1 MERQMLL
8 PTRKDY
14 LMTNSTSHAIST
26 LIASYYPEH
35 FSDLKRII
43 NLIEALIASGSRFAA
58 ECGAN
63 PSAEFAKIARSY
75 RTFRVHPDYAT
86 LQKAVEHMHCI
97 QHSSLTLTTHVE
109 MINICHTEM
118 LKVAHV
124 EGFSAE
130 KMMRFAYLRACLIMC
145 ATIGF
150 GNEAEYIDD
159 VLEGLQMKSHMSGGN
174 RSVSF
179 AELDGKAEEAP
190 VDMLETCS
198 VFGETFEQGAHTNLT
213 ELASARDGDLT
224 GVLIRH
230 CIVDDGPNPESRLVA
245 AITSE
250 AGTHRLEPNFSKENI
265 KLQAMAG
272 ILAFRTPA
280 VDVIELF
287 DLSAIYASA
296 FSLHFKDFAIAF
308 AGPDEWNDTVEEMEH
323 EVSPFILL
331 GSGEASMTPDRIRA
345 IQAGIATLQQHSD
358 FSWLPDLEYK
368 SFGPD

>member
-1 MERQMLL
+1 
-8 PTRKDY
+8 
-14 LMTNSTSHAIST
+14 MTNSTSHAIST
-26 LIASYYPEH
+26 LTASYYPEH
-35 FSDLKRII
+35 FSDLERII
-43 NLIEALIASGSRFAA
+43 NLIEALIASGNRFAA

-63 PSAEFAKIARSY
+63 PSAEFENIALSY
-75 RTFRVHPDYAT
+75 RTFRVRPDYAT
-86 LQKAVEHMHCI
+86 LQKAVEHRHCI
-97 QHSSLTLTTHVE
+97 QHSSLPRTTRFE

-118 LKVAHV
+118 LQIAHF
-124 EGFSAE
+124 EGFSEE
-130 KMMRFAYLRACLIMC
+130 KMMRFAYLRASLIMC
-145 ATIGF
+145 ATISF
-150 GNEAEYIDD
+150 GHEAKYIDD
-159 VLEGLQMKSHMSGGN
+159 ALEGLKMKSDMLEGN

-179 AELDGKAEEAP
+179 AELDGRAEEAP

-250 AGTHRLEPNFSKENI
+250 AGTHRLELNFSKKDI

-280 VDVIELF
+280 VDVIQLF

-308 AGPDEWNDTVEEMEH
+308 AGQDEWNDTVEEMEH

-331 GSGEASMTPDRIRA
+331 GSGEASMTTDKIRA

-358 FSWLPDLEYK
+358 FSWLPDFEYK
-368 SFGPD
+368 PFGPD

>member
-14 LMTNSTSHAIST
+14 LMTNSTSQAIST

-58 ECGAN
+58 ECGAD
-63 PSAEFAKIARSY
+63 PSAEFAKIALSY

-86 LQKAVEHMHCI
+86 LQKALEHMHCI

-118 LKVAHV
+118 LKIAHV

-130 KMMRFAYLRACLIMC
+130 QMMRFAYLRASLIMC

-150 GNEAEYIDD
+150 GHEAKYIDD
-159 VLEGLQMKSHMSGGN
+159 VLEGLKRKYRMSGGN
-174 RSVSF
+174 RSVS
-179 AELDGKAEEAP
+179 LPQLNGKAEEAP

-280 VDVIELF
+280 VDVIQLF